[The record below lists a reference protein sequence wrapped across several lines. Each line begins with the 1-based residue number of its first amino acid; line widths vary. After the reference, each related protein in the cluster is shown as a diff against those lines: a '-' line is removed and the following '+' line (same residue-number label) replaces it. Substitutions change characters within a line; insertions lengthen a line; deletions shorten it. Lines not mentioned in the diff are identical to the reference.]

1 MAFFERRYILQV
13 LYGQIRNKS
22 KILVNK
28 RVQSVD
34 ISNSDFVTVIT
45 VDGSSY
51 SGDIVLGADGAHSII
66 RQEMSR
72 LDTSGRD
79 FLEEN
84 GEFCVSRTKNKK
96 KKKKERER
104 RGGS

>member
-1 MAFFERRYILQV
+1 MMMVVSYRHGYPSAFFERRYILQM
-13 LYGQIRNKS
+13 LYDQIRNKT
-22 KILVNK
+22 KVLVNK

-34 ISNSDFVTVIT
+34 MPNSDFVTVGT
-45 VDGSSY
+45 ADGSSY
-51 SGDIVLGADGAHSII
+51 TGDIVVGADGIHSTI

-84 GEFCVSRTKNKK
+84 GEIYVFFL
-96 KKKKERER
+96 EE
-104 RGGS
+104 